1 MKTFTAFRPN
11 IPVGTHDENQMNAP
25 NAAQFEG
32 IVFSDGTTVI
42 KWLTS
47 VHSTAVFAS
56 FEDLMKIH
64 GHPEYGSYFIWD
76 EGEEVDA

>member
-11 IPVGTHDENQMNAP
+11 IPAGTHDENQANAP
-25 NAAQFEG
+25 DMPQFEG
-32 IVFSDGTTVI
+32 CVFSDGTTVI

-56 FEDLMKIH
+56 LADLMKIH
-64 GHPEYGSYFIWD
+64 GHSEYGSYFVWD
-76 EGEEVDA
+76 GEE